1 MTALNFFLHG
11 GIALTCWAIGLVY
24 LRFFLK
30 VRDRLFAI
38 LAGAFWLLAMERVL
52 LAFVAMDREDR
63 PLVYLIRL
71 LAFVLIIA
79 AVLDKNR
86 VPRVKRPRR
95 TT

>member
-1 MTALNFFLHG
+1 MTAFNFFLHG
-11 GIALTCWAIGLVY
+11 GIALGCWAIGLVY

-38 LAGAFWLLAMERVL
+38 LAASFWLLAIERLL

-86 VPRVKRPRR
+86 VPRARLPKRA
-95 TT
+95 